1 VSERRLALIYVACRP
16 VRGDHGRV
24 TPDSFVEAHVAK
36 AERSEVGNGVVVHR
50 LYRSG
55 PEPTARRAL
64 LVRFPAGSQ
73 WPGVDVHEPGPE
85 DVYVVNGIFHGL
97 TGEGSV
103 HGPGTFLHLAAGT
116 SHTPSTDTGGD
127 LFVYYPEG

>member
-1 VSERRLALIYVACRP
+1 MTPLGDD
-16 VRGDHGRV
+16 RGV
-24 TPDSFVEAHVAK
+24 TPDSFVEAHVGDV
-36 AERSEVGNGVVVHR
+36 ERSEVGNGIVVHR

-55 PEPTARRAL
+55 PEPDARRT
-64 LVRFPAGSQ
+64 LVVTFPAGSQ

-85 DVYVVNGIFHGL
+85 DVYVISGTFRGL

-116 SHTPSTDTGGD
+116 SHSPSTETGGE
-127 LFVYYPEG
+127 LLVHYPRG

>member
-1 VSERRLALIYVACRP
+1 
-16 VRGDHGRV
+16 V
-24 TPDSFVEAHVAK
+24 TPDSFLEAHVGQ
-36 AERSEVGNGVVVHR
+36 AETSDVGNGIVVHR

-55 PEPTARRAL
+55 PEPYARRAL
-64 LVRFPAGSQ
+64 LVSFPPDSQ
-73 WPGVDVHEPGPE
+73 WPGIDVHEPGPE
-85 DVYVVNGIFHGL
+85 DVYVVRGTFLGL

-116 SHTPSTDTGGD
+116 SHSPSTDTGGE

>member
-1 VSERRLALIYVACRP
+1 M
-16 VRGDHGRV
+16 
-24 TPDSFVEAHVAK
+24 TPDPFLEAHVGD
-36 AERSEVGNGVVVHR
+36 AETSEVGNGIVVHR

-64 LVRFPAGSQ
+64 LVRFPANSQ

-85 DVYVVNGIFHGL
+85 DVYVVRGTFHGL
-97 TGEGSV
+97 TGEASV
-103 HGPGTFLHLAAGT
+103 HGPGTFLHCAAGT
-116 SHTPSTDTGGD
+116 SHAPSTETGGE

>member
-1 VSERRLALIYVACRP
+1 M
-16 VRGDHGRV
+16 
-24 TPDSFVEAHVAK
+24 TPDSFLEVHVSE
-36 AERSEVGNGVVVHR
+36 AERSDVGNGIVVHR

-55 PEPTARRAL
+55 PERAARRAL

-85 DVYVVNGIFHGL
+85 DVYIASGTFRGL

-103 HGPGTFLHLAAGT
+103 HGPGTFLHLEAGT
-116 SHTPSTDTGGD
+116 SHSPSTDTGGE

>member
-1 VSERRLALIYVACRP
+1 M
-16 VRGDHGRV
+16 
-24 TPDSFVEAHVAK
+24 TPDDFEQRSIDV
-36 AERSEVGNGVVVHR
+36 AERAAVGDGIVVHR

-64 LVRFPAGSQ
+64 LVRFAPGAQ

-85 DVYVVNGIFHGL
+85 DLYVVSGTFHGL
-97 TGEGSV
+97 TGPGSV

-116 SHTPSTDTGGD
+116 THAPSTPTGGD

>member
-1 VSERRLALIYVACRP
+1 
-16 VRGDHGRV
+16 V
-24 TPDSFVEAHVAK
+24 TANAFLEAHIGEV
-36 AERSEVGNGVVVHR
+36 ETSEVGNGIVVHR

-64 LVRFPAGSQ
+64 LVIFPALSQ

-85 DVYVVNGIFHGL
+85 DVYVVRGTFRGL
-97 TGEGSV
+97 IGDASI
-103 HGPGTFLHLAAGT
+103 HGPGTFLHCERGT
-116 SHTPSTDTGGD
+116 SHSPATDTGGE

>member
-1 VSERRLALIYVACRP
+1 
-16 VRGDHGRV
+16 V
-24 TPDSFVEAHVAK
+24 TPDSFLEVHVSEA
-36 AERSEVGNGVVVHR
+36 EQSEVGNGIVVHR

-64 LVRFPAGSQ
+64 LVRFPAGSH

-85 DVYVVNGIFHGL
+85 DVFVASGTFRGL
-97 TGEGSV
+97 TGDGSV
-103 HGPGTFLHLAAGT
+103 HGPGTFLHLDAGT
-116 SHTPSTDTGGD
+116 SHSPSTDTGGE